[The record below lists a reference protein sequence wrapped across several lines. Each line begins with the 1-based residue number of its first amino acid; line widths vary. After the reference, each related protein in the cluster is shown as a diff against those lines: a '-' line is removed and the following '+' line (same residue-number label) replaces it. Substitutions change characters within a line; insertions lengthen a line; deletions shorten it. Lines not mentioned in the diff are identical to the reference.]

1 MSNVIEV
8 SGGNFEGIITVH
20 KGTCVDNM
28 EHVST
33 FPNMILDSGLREIA
47 SNSSYMYYCNVGS
60 SNTPVTAV
68 QTSLGNR
75 LHYSYAN
82 GPGNGATGADN
93 SDPENRF
100 IFRRRVVRFNPTG
113 SAYNVSEIGFGWNT
127 TGSLFNRAL
136 VLDTN
141 GNPTTISVLENE
153 YLDITYEV
161 RLYPPTQIFSGT
173 FTPTGKDTQTRT
185 WTACAA
191 GNGGLVN
198 YDSSAGWSLEG
209 NFKFINSY
217 SNLRVS
223 NGPMGNPFYDLNT
236 GSGIQLGYSSN
247 STAGVLD
254 SVENKIYYTAYF
266 GLDVANFINGIKS
279 VHFGTGGPRIKMEF
293 DIPFMK
299 TNTDDISITIAY
311 SWGRK

>member
-33 FPNMILDSGLREIA
+33 FPNMILNSGLREIGT
-47 SNSSYMYYCNVGS
+47 NNYYMDYCNVGS
-60 SNTPVTAV
+60 SNTPVTAT

-75 LHYSYAN
+75 LHYSN
-82 GPGNGATGADN
+82 TSGPGNNATGADN

-100 IFRRRVVRFNPTG
+100 IFKRRVVRFNPTG
-113 SAYNVSEIGFGWNT
+113 SAYNISEIGFGWNT

-141 GNPTTISVLENE
+141 GNPTTISVLANE

-191 GNGGLVN
+191 GDGGLLT
-198 YDSSAGWSLEG
+198 YSIIGWVLEG
-209 NFKFINSY
+209 NFKNIYTNDWTKAS
-217 SNLRVS
+217 S
-223 NGPMGNPFYDLNT
+223 GAMGNLFFDLNS
-236 GSGIQLGYSSN
+236 GSGIQYQATSN
-247 STAGVLD
+247 VSGILD
-254 SVENKIYYTAYF
+254 SVENKIFYTAYF
-266 GLDVANFINGIKS
+266 GLDRANFTNGIKS
-279 VHFGTGGPRIKMEF
+279 IRFYAPGPSIKMEF
-293 DIPFMK
+293 NIPFMK

-311 SWGRK
+311 SWGRR